1 MADKMTTL
9 NDDIDLAAAR
19 VADHFYIMY
28 PQAKSS
34 MPKGAK
40 QSLRQYIAREVRK
53 MLQDRGVTDA

>member
-1 MADKMTTL
+1 MTTL
-9 NDDIDLAAAR
+9 NDDIDLA
-19 VADHFYIMY
+19 ADHFYIMY